1 MNKNIEFLD
10 MNAKKIRRAILD
22 VCYTSSA
29 GHVGGSLSST
39 DILNVLY
46 NDVMNID
53 PNNPTFEMR
62 DRFIL
67 SKGHIAE
74 SLFCT
79 LSIRGYFPKEDLKSF
94 SQFKSKYIGHPNNKI
109 SGVEMNTGAL
119 GHGLSIAVGMA
130 IAAKQDKKP
139 YYTYVLMGDGELA
152 EGSIW
157 EAAMAASHYKLDNL
171 ITIIDR
177 NGLQISGTTEDIMSL
192 EQLHDKWKSFGFY
205 VINTNG
211 HNYESLFCAFDEAK
225 KVSEKPV
232 VIIADTIKGKGV
244 SFMENNAK
252 WHHGVMNENQYKQAI
267 CEVEGVDNDE

>member
-1 MNKNIEFLD
+1 MKNIELLET
-10 MNAKKIRRAILD
+10 NAKEIRRAVLD
-22 VCYTSSA
+22 TCYASSA

-46 NDVMNID
+46 NHVMNVD
-53 PNNPTFEMR
+53 PSNPDNDTR
-62 DRFIL
+62 DRFVL

-109 SGVEMNTGAL
+109 SGIEMNTGAL
-119 GHGLSIAVGMA
+119 GHGLSVAVGMA
-130 IAAKQDKKP
+130 IAAKQDEKP

-171 ITIIDR
+171 VAIIDR
-177 NGLQISGTTEDIMSL
+177 NGLQISGATEDVMSL
-192 EQLHDKWKSFGFY
+192 EQLHDKWSAFGFH
-205 VINTNG
+205 VISVNG
-211 HNYESLFCAFDEAK
+211 HNYKDLIQVFDEAK
-225 KVSEKPV
+225 AITGKPI

-252 WHHGVMNENQYKQAI
+252 WHHGVMDEEQYKQAI
-267 CEVEGVDNDE
+267 KEVEGADNNE